1 MALAVPVRLCRCWTA
16 ENGKEP
22 GRSGSEGLSFV
33 PKVADG
39 PRGRKPASL
48 CRCLLP
54 PGNVRRAPLAVHM
67 QLAHNCSLRTSQLL
81 PGPFCPACG
90 SQPPPCFSWG
100 CGSTLSP
107 SSPLLVAFS
116 QLRMVHRWSPCIYC
130 ELEVFGACL
139 PPPRLQGMSWSRK
152 CKVLKS
158 HSNISLSGF
167 CS

>member
-1 MALAVPVRLCRCWTA
+1 MGLSGLWGWERRKGAGVCERGVVVSRTLESRVRRHMGRGQVALAVPVRLCRCWTA

-22 GRSGSEGLSFV
+22 GQSGSEGLSFV

-116 QLRMVHRWSPCIYC
+116 QLRMVHRWS
-130 ELEVFGACL
+130 L
-139 PPPRLQGMSWSRK
+139 
-152 CKVLKS
+152 
-158 HSNISLSGF
+158 
-167 CS
+167 

>member
-67 QLAHNCSLRTSQLL
+67 QLAHNCSLRTSVIAWSFLSCVWKPATSLLLVGVWLHTVPIITTTGGLQSAENGAQMESLRWAPPKKCPVFTVSLRCLELACLL
-81 PGPFCPACG
+81 PGCK
-90 SQPPPCFSWG
+90 
-100 CGSTLSP
+100 
-107 SSPLLVAFS
+107 
-116 QLRMVHRWSPCIYC
+116 
-130 ELEVFGACL
+130 ACL
-139 PPPRLQGMSWSRK
+139 GPGNAR
-152 CKVLKS
+152 
-158 HSNISLSGF
+158 F
-167 CS
+167 